1 MNLKELFKQ
10 KRIELQKILSKGGIT
25 KGHAWVDLGLSV
37 KWATCN
43 IGASSP
49 NEVGLYFA
57 WGETEPKQNY
67 TWEIISGAINFN

>member
-49 NEVGLYFA
+49 NEVGLYFVQYR
-57 WGETEPKQNY
+57 WTPQERQG
-67 TWEIISGAINFN
+67 

>member
-57 WGETEPKQNY
+57 
-67 TWEIISGAINFN
+67 